1 MPAFRKISLRLFLSV
16 AVIHILIIGCAVKNW
31 QPKPKDENMFRVKI
45 GGEELSHGAEVGQPE
60 RRAPGRLP
68 EPEPEPEPVPEEP
81 KAEPAPPPPPPPPKE
96 PGIDYEALN
105 RAKKKKAEEARKKKL
120 EAEKKR
126 KAELDRKKKEEARKK
141 RLEKKKKLDA
151 EKKRKAEL
159 DKKKKEE
166 ARKKWLEKKKKL
178 DAEKKRKAEE
188 ERKRKERESVY
199 QPDQSGPIGGGG
211 TNLNPNVP
219 VGNKDK
225 AQAYGKQDNRS
236 PGGGARVQLAQY
248 AEKSL
253 LPYLQSRW
261 KQPPDSLLGGKRPSV
276 DIVLTISASG
286 KVQHSSIKRSSG
298 VAAMDDSVK
307 RLLTGLDILPRPPAG
322 AVSIT
327 ITLKTE

>member
-45 GGEELSHGAEVGQPE
+45 GGEELSHGEEVGQPE

-81 KAEPAPPPPPPPPKE
+81 KAEPPPPPPPKE

-141 RLEKKKKLDA
+141 
-151 EKKRKAEL
+151 
-159 DKKKKEE
+159 
-166 ARKKWLEKKKKL
+166 WLEKNKKL

-236 PGGGARVQLAQY
+236 PGGGARVQLTQY

-307 RLLTGLDILPRPPAG
+307 RLLAGLDILPRPPAG

>member
-16 AVIHILIIGCAVKNW
+16 AVIHILIIGCAVKNRHA
-31 QPKPKDENMFRVKI
+31 KTKDENMFRVKI
-45 GGEELSHGAEVGQPE
+45 GGEELSHGEEVGQPE

-81 KAEPAPPPPPPPPKE
+81 KAEPAPPPPPKE

-126 KAELDRKKKEEARKK
+126 KAELDR
-141 RLEKKKKLDA
+141 
-151 EKKRKAEL
+151 
-159 DKKKKEE
+159 KKKEE

-307 RLLTGLDILPRPPAG
+307 RLLAGLDILPRPPAG

>member
-16 AVIHILIIGCAVKNW
+16 AVIHILIIGCAVKNRHA
-31 QPKPKDENMFRVKI
+31 KPKDENMFRVKI
-45 GGEELSHGAEVGQPE
+45 GGEELSHGEEVGQPE

-81 KAEPAPPPPPPPPKE
+81 KAEPAPPPPPKE

-126 KAELDRKKKEEARKK
+126 KAELDR
-141 RLEKKKKLDA
+141 
-151 EKKRKAEL
+151 
-159 DKKKKEE
+159 KKKEE

-225 AQAYGKQDNRS
+225 AQAYGKQDNRA
-236 PGGGARVQLAQY
+236 PGGGANHTRKEFAQ
-248 AEKSL
+248 KKL

-307 RLLTGLDILPRPPAG
+307 RLLAGLDILPRPPAG

>member
-16 AVIHILIIGCAVKNW
+16 AVIHILIIGCAVKNRHA
-31 QPKPKDENMFRVKI
+31 KPKDENMFRVKI
-45 GGEELSHGAEVGQPE
+45 GGEELSHGEEVGQPE

-81 KAEPAPPPPPPPPKE
+81 KAEPAPPPPPKE

-120 EAEKKR
+120 EAEKKC
-126 KAELDRKKKEEARKK
+126 KAELDR
-141 RLEKKKKLDA
+141 
-151 EKKRKAEL
+151 
-159 DKKKKEE
+159 KKKEE

-307 RLLTGLDILPRPPAG
+307 RLLAGLDILPRPPAG

>member
-16 AVIHILIIGCAVKNW
+16 AVIHILIIGCAVKNRHA
-31 QPKPKDENMFRVKI
+31 KTKDENMFRVKI
-45 GGEELSHGAEVGQPE
+45 GGEELSHGEEVGQPE
-60 RRAPGRLP
+60 RRSPGRLP
-68 EPEPEPEPVPEEP
+68 ESEPEPEPVPEEP
-81 KAEPAPPPPPPPPKE
+81 KAEPAPPPPPKE

-141 RLEKKKKLDA
+141 R
-151 EKKRKAEL
+151 
-159 DKKKKEE
+159 
-166 ARKKWLEKKKKL
+166 LEKKKKL

-307 RLLTGLDILPRPPAG
+307 RLLAGLDILPRPPAG